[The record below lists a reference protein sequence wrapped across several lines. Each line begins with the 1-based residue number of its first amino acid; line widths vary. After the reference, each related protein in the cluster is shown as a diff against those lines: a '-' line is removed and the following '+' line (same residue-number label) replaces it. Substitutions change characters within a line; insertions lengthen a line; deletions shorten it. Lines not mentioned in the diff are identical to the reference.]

1 MLDDIQ
7 QAADSLPPPSAG
19 PSAIARPPR
28 GSVAEDNASMS
39 DDVPTA
45 VDSPPPPSG
54 ASAIAPPPH
63 GSVAAGRLTD
73 ARGSHVATS
82 IKLAARQAV
91 SPQLVIKQKGAAGQ
105 KIVLRV
111 QDAPQLT

>member
-1 MLDDIQ
+1 MLEDIQLDDIQ
-7 QAADSLPPPSAG
+7 TAADTPPTPS
-19 PSAIARPPR
+19 S
-28 GSVAEDNASMS
+28 
-39 DDVPTA
+39 
-45 VDSPPPPSG
+45 
-54 ASAIAPPPH
+54 ASAITPSPH